1 MSANA
6 SLDNKSFLDI
16 IGLTR
21 LWELVKSYID
31 VNHPKFEIVGD
42 TDSPDIDIDTPDFP
56 GGGGGNVVIENID
69 TEMSDESD
77 NPVANRVIK
86 AYVEDYVDSYIP
98 REFSSEF
105 SNDFT
110 N

>member
-1 MSANA
+1 M
-6 SLDNKSFLDI
+6 L
-16 IGLTR
+16 GLTR
-21 LWELVKSYID
+21 LWDLIKSYID
-31 VNHPKFEIVGD
+31 VNHPKYEIVGEAD
-42 TDSPDIDIDTPDFP
+42 APDIDIEQPNLP
-56 GGGGGNVVIENID
+56 GGSGGNVVIENID

-77 NPVANRVIK
+77 NPVSNRVIK

-98 REFSSEF
+98 REFSSDF